1 MIITG
6 DNEIKI
12 ELEEACT
19 MYVVCES
26 FTFLNGILIIK
37 INKINN

>member
-26 FTFLNGILIIK
+26 FGILIIK